1 MQESKREVYSVEEST
16 SEEKDKEEEPD
27 LEETYGKTSSVSF
40 WSCKEIWTVCC
51 EFNIYFTS
59 H

>member
-40 WSCKEIWTVCC
+40 
-51 EFNIYFTS
+51 
-59 H
+59 

>member
-27 LEETYGKTSSVSF
+27 LEETYGKTSCVSF
-40 WSCKEIWTVCC
+40 
-51 EFNIYFTS
+51 
-59 H
+59 